1 MSYYNTTNLAGTK
14 LKKAELQ
21 ALSQN
26 TQILHVFRG
35 EETLARTP
43 FDVQEILKDQ
53 YELDYPITSVR
64 RSITNLTDD
73 DFLVKT
79 RAKSKGKYGKYNYM
93 WMTAEGYKQIKQK
106 IGA

>member
-14 LKKAELQ
+14 LKIAELQ

-35 EETLARTP
+35 DNTLARTP
-43 FDVQEILKDQ
+43 FNVQKILKDK
-53 YELDYPITSVR
+53 YGLDYPITSVR
-64 RSITNLTDD
+64 RSISDLTKDK
-73 DFLVKT
+73 FLVKT
-79 RAKSKGKYGKYNYM
+79 RAKSKGNYGKYNYM

-106 IGA
+106 IGV